1 MLCGTGSV
9 AWNPVPYI
17 IRDGCVR
24 WLRRTGGISAYGVG
38 MLRCAYVN
46 EWFIDEDT
54 EKFDQV
60 SEGVV
65 GMKSGC

>member
-1 MLCGTGSV
+1 MLCG
-9 AWNPVPYI
+9 
-17 IRDGCVR
+17 
-24 WLRRTGGISAYGVG
+24 
-38 MLRCAYVN
+38 MAYVN
-46 EWFIDEDT
+46 EWFIDGYT